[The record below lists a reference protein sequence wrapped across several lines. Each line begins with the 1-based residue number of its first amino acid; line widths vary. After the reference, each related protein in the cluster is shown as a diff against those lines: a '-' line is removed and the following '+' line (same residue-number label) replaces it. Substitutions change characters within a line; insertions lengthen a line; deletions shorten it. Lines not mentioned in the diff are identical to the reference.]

1 MNFFKINS
9 KTLTRNPT
17 EVSQSKYKIQKT
29 DRTIDGTLVADII
42 AIKNKVS
49 FSWDFLTTADL
60 KKLITEVN
68 GDSFPIVEYVDPD
81 SGELLS
87 ITGHAGEITYTPYYD
102 TRTQGVLWK
111 EVNVSFE
118 ER

>member
-1 MNFFKINS
+1 MDYFKINS
-9 KTLTRNPT
+9 KSLTRNPT
-17 EVSQSKYKIQKT
+17 SISQSKYKIQKT

-42 AIKNKVS
+42 AVKNKVS
-49 FSWDFLTTADL
+49 FTWDYLTTADL
-60 KKLITEVN
+60 KKLTDEVN
-68 GDSFPIVEYVDPD
+68 GSSFPVVEYNDPD
-81 SGELLS
+81 SGEMLN

-102 TRTQGVLWK
+102 VRTRGLLWK

>member
-1 MNFFKINS
+1 MNFFRINS
-9 KTLTRNPT
+9 KEISRNPT
-17 EVSQSKYKIQKT
+17 DINQSKYKIQKT

-49 FSWDFLTTADL
+49 FSWDYLTTADL
-60 KKLITEVN
+60 KKLIDEVN
-68 GDSFPIVEYVDPD
+68 GDAFPIVEYRDPD
-81 SGELLS
+81 SGELMS

-102 TRTQGVLWK
+102 VRTHGVLWK